1 MKINSFSEVALAY
14 REHLGWRPF
23 PNRIHTRSKRRFCY
37 CNLKLGSLVDAPTHP
52 PSRPSGHSDG
62 VPGLRRSRWLT
73 LTGHH
78 KPTSSQRAKP
88 PTLLVENPAYWC
100 LSNGCCPTDLQQIRD
115 LMSTDFSRYKGPG
128 VVVFSAKGLTAQV
141 EAVRTNPG
149 TRDA

>member
-1 MKINSFSEVALAY
+1 MHIVNILDGDHSPTEFTLAPRGGFATVISSWVAWLM
-14 REHLGWRPF
+14 
-23 PNRIHTRSKRRFCY
+23 
-37 CNLKLGSLVDAPTHP
+37 HP
-52 PSRPSGHSDG
+52 HIPRHALRGTATAL
-62 VPGLRRSRWLT
+62 GLRRSRWLT

-78 KPTSSQRAKP
+78 KPTSSLRAKP